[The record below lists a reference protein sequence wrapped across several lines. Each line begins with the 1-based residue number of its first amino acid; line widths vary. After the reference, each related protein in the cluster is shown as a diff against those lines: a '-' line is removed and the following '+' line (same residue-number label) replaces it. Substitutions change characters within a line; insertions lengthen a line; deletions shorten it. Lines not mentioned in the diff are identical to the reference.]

1 MVVVLP
7 HDGQF
12 DATRTQVSAQW
23 VLDARSGLSS
33 TYVSLTLPK
42 FKVETDQM
50 HLRNPLVSMGMQT
63 AFSSSADFT
72 GMSDERMLSISD
84 VIQKAFIGVDEDGTE
99 AAAATAVIFDGSIV
113 PPTPVP
119 FTVDR
124 PFLFYI
130 QDKTG
135 LVLFTGQVVDPT
147 AT

>member
-1 MVVVLP
+1 M
-7 HDGQF
+7 
-12 DATRTQVSAQW
+12 TRFC
-23 VLDARSGLSS
+23 LKRPGRSGNQRLFILALEVR
-33 TYVSLTLPK
+33 YA
-42 FKVETDQM
+42 DQ
-50 HLRNPLVSMGMQT
+50 RP
-63 AFSSSADFT
+63 
-72 GMSDERMLSISD
+72 LSIAA

-99 AAAATAVIFDGSIV
+99 AAAATAVTWVGDIK
-113 PPTPVP
+113 PPSPVP